1 LPTQPLWAPWRLEYV
16 AATER
21 PAGCIFCFEP
31 EEDRERL
38 VVHRGERAFVI
49 LNRFPYNNG
58 HLLVVPHAHVGEPG
72 DLGAQDWEALNALL
86 RTSIEVLR
94 EAFCPDGVNVG
105 MNLGRCAG
113 AGVPDHLHWHVLPR
127 WEGDTSWLPVLA
139 DTKMVPQH
147 LESTWD
153 DLVPRFARR
162 LGEGAA

>member
-1 LPTQPLWAPWRLEYV
+1 MPTQPLWAPWRMEYV

-38 VVHRGERAFVI
+38 VVHREPRAFVL

-58 HLLVVPHAHVGEPG
+58 HLLVVPRAHVGDPG
-72 DLGAQDWEALNALL
+72 ALGPADWAALNDAL
-86 RTSIEVLR
+86 RASVEVLR
-94 EAFCPDGVNVG
+94 EALSPDGVNVG

-127 WEGDTSWLPVLA
+127 WEGDTSWLPILA

-147 LESTWD
+147 LESTREE
-153 DLVPRFARR
+153 LAPRFAA
-162 LGEGAA
+162 LGREGAS